1 MLFENGISDAPSPVA
16 VADAPDDRSGLTS
29 SAVAT
34 GAARETGW
42 RQKLQEQDCWRRAA
56 PRSWQVMDGC
66 ASYGEVK
73 NPRRSAR
80 LVDDDVIA
88 ACRWSRRCKSSMRV
102 RGRRHVLTR
111 PIESPRGL
119 APPSSRRGAAG
130 SRPRSSLVGRGFAVS
145 AKQGRQ

>member
-42 RQKLQEQDCWRRAA
+42 RQKLQEQDPWRRAA

-66 ASYGEVK
+66 ASYGEAK
-73 NPRRSAR
+73 DSKTIRSAR
-80 LVDDDVIA
+80 RRRRHMLHVDGAAAARA
-88 ACRWSRRCKSSMRV
+88 ACGSEADVTLSRGLSNRQ
-102 RGRRHVLTR
+102 
-111 PIESPRGL
+111 EASPR
-119 APPSSRRGAAG
+119 
-130 SRPRSSLVGRGFAVS
+130 RPRGVGPQDRVPDRRLLVVVS
-145 AKQGRQ
+145 P